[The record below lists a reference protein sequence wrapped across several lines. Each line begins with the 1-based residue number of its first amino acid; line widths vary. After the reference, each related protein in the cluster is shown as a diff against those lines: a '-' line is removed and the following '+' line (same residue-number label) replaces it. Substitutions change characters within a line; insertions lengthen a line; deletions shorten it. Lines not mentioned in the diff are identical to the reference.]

1 MPPEIPKKE
10 VDIGNAFLYLTP
22 CLNGLPAPAAR
33 ASRTHR
39 PDDSQCGGGLRVHA
53 SSEAPCYSPSVEASE
68 AIHLGSATTHVP
80 DELLEAPFE
89 SDRRHVMVD
98 LAGFLLDRHLRR
110 LVAMRNPLE
119 LRLARLLGRLQK
131 SSGQL
136 ELGFARMSDYVTE
149 RLGISIRRMV
159 ELLKMDRRLEG
170 LPRSAEAFASG
181 KINASQLRALLR
193 IMTPETEGEWLEK
206 AARLN
211 VRLLER
217 EVRSAVGGRPGEW
230 SG

>member
-1 MPPEIPKKE
+1 
-10 VDIGNAFLYLTP
+10 
-22 CLNGLPAPAAR
+22 
-33 ASRTHR
+33 
-39 PDDSQCGGGLRVHA
+39 
-53 SSEAPCYSPSVEASE
+53 VEASE

-119 LRLARLLGRLQK
+119 LRLARLLGRLQN